1 LALKLQKNQRYYVS
15 GYAEKKCLSTG
26 EWLRRTP
33 TYSEWTD
40 FTTCSRVH
48 ALLLQEHAH
57 MGLYA
62 ISATALLPA
71 IIIFFSY
78 K

>member
-1 LALKLQKNQRYYVS
+1 LGQ
-15 GYAEKKCLSTG
+15 G
-26 EWLRRTP
+26 EWLRRSP
-33 TYSEWTD
+33 ANVEWTD
-40 FTTCSRVH
+40 FTTCSRVS

>member
-1 LALKLQKNQRYYVS
+1 MVTFHIPFSLFA
-15 GYAEKKCLSTG
+15 GYAEKNCTATG
-26 EWLRRTP
+26 QWFRK
-33 TYSEWTD
+33 SSGGEWTD
-40 FTTCSRVH
+40 FTTCSRVN

-62 ISATALLPA
+62 VSATALLPA
-71 IIIFFSY
+71 IVIFFSY